1 MRPRLL
7 YTLLLRLLL
16 PWALLHLLWRG
27 RRQPEYLQRWR
38 ERFGRYPERLSRA
51 PLIWIHAVSVGETR
65 AAQPL
70 VEALQQRYPDHRILL
85 THMTPTGRETSV
97 ALFGDSVDRAY
108 LAYDYPGAV
117 RRFLDHWRPQFG
129 IIMETEIWPNLV
141 AACAARHI
149 PLVLANARLSQRS
162 AKRYD
167 RLSALTRSA
176 LGQLAGVAAQT
187 PADAQRLAQLGARDV
202 AVMGNIKFD
211 ITPPPEQVTLGDAFR
226 QRLGGRPVF
235 LCASTREGE
244 EALILSAWKAA
255 DSGDALLVIVPRH
268 PQRFADVAGLAMQ
281 MGYQV
286 QLRSDEQAVAETTGI
301 WIGDSLGEMFAYYG
315 ACDVAF
321 VGGSLLDFGSQNL
334 IEPCALGKPV
344 LIGPSTYNFAQ
355 AAADALAAHA
365 ALQVHNARTLVGTAL
380 ALLQDQPRREAMGI
394 AALAFTS
401 KHQGATT
408 RTLAWIE
415 QRLTPADR

>member
-27 RRQPEYLQRWR
+27 RRQPEYLQHWR
-38 ERFGRYPERLSRA
+38 ERFGRYPKRLGRA

-70 VEALQQRYPDHRILL
+70 VEALQQRYPGHRILL

-149 PLVLANARLSQRS
+149 PLMLANARLSQRS

-167 RLSALTRSA
+167 RLSALTRGA

-255 DSGDALLVIVPRH
+255 DTGDALLVIVPRH

-286 QLRSDEQAVAETTGI
+286 QLRSDEQKVAETTDV

-365 ALQVHNARTLVGTAL
+365 ALSVHNARTLVGTAL

-394 AALAFTS
+394 AALAFTG
-401 KHQGATT
+401 KHQGATA